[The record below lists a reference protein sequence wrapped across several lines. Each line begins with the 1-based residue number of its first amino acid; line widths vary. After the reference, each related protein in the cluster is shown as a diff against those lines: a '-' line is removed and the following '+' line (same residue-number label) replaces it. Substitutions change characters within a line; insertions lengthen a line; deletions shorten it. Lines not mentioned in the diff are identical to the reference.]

1 MKHDTAGDPITG
13 IQWSRRT
20 TRKIAEQ
27 LGTLG
32 ISVSKNTVGR
42 LLKGMNYKL
51 RVNPTS
57 AVFCTI
63 FREIAANLFG
73 LNIGL
78 TDFEIVTKTTAVY
91 IDQY

>member
-1 MKHDTAGDPITG
+1 MAQSTQDKADEYA
-13 IQWSRRT
+13 
-20 TRKIAEQ
+20 
-27 LGTLG
+27 
-32 ISVSKNTVGR
+32 
-42 LLKGMNYKL
+42 
-51 RVNPTS
+51 NPTS

>member
-1 MKHDTAGDPITG
+1 MPD
-13 IQWSRRT
+13 SNSF
-20 TRKIAEQ
+20 TRSQ
-27 LGTLG
+27 PQ
-32 ISVSKNTVGR
+32 
-42 LLKGMNYKL
+42 
-51 RVNPTS
+51 VNPTS

-78 TDFEIVTKTTAVY
+78 TDFQIVTKTTAVY